1 MLDNIL
7 KDLLERPDK
16 FIRENEDGM
25 IEYKLRLDL
34 KDQFQLKKFTSQLLW
49 RLNEG
54 LNLFSK
60 EIAVY
65 VIGVYDDGK
74 PGNIPIDII
83 ENSVQVL
90 QSILIKINASIQEH
104 KYILIDNSNIYM
116 GLIRLNP
123 KNLKISELNVMLC
136 GDTNSGK
143 SSIISNLCND
153 VLDSGSGSIRNYVLK
168 HPHEKISGQTTSICK
183 EIIGIRNDSIL
194 NYTYSNNWAELI
206 ELSHRVISLY
216 DTPGDLKYIHNIIY
230 GILSFQIDLLI
241 IVDIYN
247 PNNILSPFT
256 IFLQNFCQHINLPYE
271 IILNKS
277 DLYQTNKKNPNLEEL
292 YQSISVKDGSNI
304 DKLKRILFSLKK
316 HQSNPI
322 SYIKNYH
329 RVTDSYNIPHV
340 GKILT
345 GIQIVGESYQNML
358 IKVITNSNVYDSK
371 IVSIYKK
378 YIPTDTVYE
387 SESGSVNLLLNEAIR
402 IDRNSII
409 IPSSEYDLLKYHSTI
424 EVKILN
430 QDCID
435 LIDYSE
441 LKYLFLNGNNISEC
455 TLQNNN
461 LTFSKNILLQ
471 NNMFVLIPYRNK
483 QQNILDYILDSILI
497 GLIEKI
503 D

>member
-16 FIRENEDGM
+16 FIKENEDGM

-65 VIGVYDDGK
+65 VIGVYDDGT
-74 PGNIPIDII
+74 PGNIHIDII
-83 ENSVQVL
+83 ENSIQIL
-90 QSILIKINASIQEH
+90 QNILTKINASIQEE
-104 KYILIDNSNIYM
+104 KYILIGDSNIYTS
-116 GLIRLNP
+116 LIRLNP
-123 KNLKISELNVMLC
+123 KNLKISELNVMFC

-143 SSIISNLCND
+143 SSIIANLCND

-206 ELSHRVISLY
+206 ELSQRVISLY

-230 GILSFQIDLLI
+230 GILTFQIDLLI
-241 IVDIYN
+241 IVDIYTECKV
-247 PNNILSPFT
+247 LSPFT
-256 IFLQNFCQHINLPYE
+256 LFLQNLCQHIKLPYK
-271 IILNKS
+271 IILNKN
-277 DLYQTNKKNPNLEEL
+277 DLYQINEKNPNLEEL

-304 DKLKRILFSLKK
+304 DKLRRILIELKK
-316 HQSNPI
+316 NQSKPI
-322 SYIKNYH
+322 SYIKNYYT
-329 RVTDSYNIPHV
+329 VTDSYNIPHV

-345 GIQIVGESYQNML
+345 GGQIVGESYQNML

-409 IPSSEYDLLKYHSTI
+409 IPSYEYDLLKYYSTI
-424 EVKILN
+424 KVKILN
-430 QDCID
+430 Q
-435 LIDYSE
+435 YSMTTNDNYNDE
-441 LKYLFLNGNNISEC
+441 RYLFFNGNNISEC
-455 TLQNNN
+455 SLQNNI

-471 NNMFVLIPYRNK
+471 NNLFVLIPCRNK
-483 QQNILDYILDSILI
+483 QTNILDSILV
-497 GLIEKI
+497 GLVEKI

>member
-65 VIGVYDDGK
+65 VIGVYDDGT

-83 ENSVQVL
+83 ENSVRVL
-90 QSILIKINASIQEH
+90 QIILTKINASIQEH
-104 KYILIDNSNIYM
+104 KYILIENSNIYM

-123 KNLKISELNVMLC
+123 KNLKISELNVMFC
-136 GDTNSGK
+136 GDTSSGK
-143 SSIISNLCND
+143 SSIIANLCND

-247 PNNILSPFT
+247 PNNILSP
-256 IFLQNFCQHINLPYE
+256 LQYFY
-271 IILNKS
+271 K
-277 DLYQTNKKNPNLEEL
+277 TFA
-292 YQSISVKDGSNI
+292 NI
-304 DKLKRILFSLKK
+304 
-316 HQSNPI
+316 
-322 SYIKNYH
+322 
-329 RVTDSYNIPHV
+329 
-340 GKILT
+340 
-345 GIQIVGESYQNML
+345 
-358 IKVITNSNVYDSK
+358 
-371 IVSIYKK
+371 
-378 YIPTDTVYE
+378 
-387 SESGSVNLLLNEAIR
+387 
-402 IDRNSII
+402 
-409 IPSSEYDLLKYHSTI
+409 
-424 EVKILN
+424 
-430 QDCID
+430 
-435 LIDYSE
+435 
-441 LKYLFLNGNNISEC
+441 
-455 TLQNNN
+455 
-461 LTFSKNILLQ
+461 
-471 NNMFVLIPYRNK
+471 
-483 QQNILDYILDSILI
+483 
-497 GLIEKI
+497 
-503 D
+503 